1 MTDTIRMVFTYLI
14 ALVMVVGGGAFLFVT
29 RAEPDAQ
36 GTSLVIAGFIG
47 AAITFVF
54 GQETGTRAARQTIT
68 ATESGAVTHANG
80 IANVTHAADLAATA
94 RPADQ

>member
-1 MTDTIRMVFTYLI
+1 MSDTVRMVFTYLI
-14 ALVMVVGGGAFLFVT
+14 ALVIVIGGGAFLFMT

-54 GQETGTRAARQTIT
+54 GQEGATRAARQTVS
-68 ATESGAVTHANG
+68 AVDAGAVTHANG
-80 IANVTHAADLAATA
+80 IANVEHAARVAATTP
-94 RPADQ
+94 RP